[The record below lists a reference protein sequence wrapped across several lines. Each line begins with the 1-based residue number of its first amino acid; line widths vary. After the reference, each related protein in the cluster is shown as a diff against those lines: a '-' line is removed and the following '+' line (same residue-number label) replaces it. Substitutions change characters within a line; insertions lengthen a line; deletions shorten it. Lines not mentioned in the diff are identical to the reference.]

1 MATKG
6 RVNIQDQFLNQ
17 VRKERIKV
25 RIELINGQEFEG
37 TINSFD
43 NFCIVLK
50 DKKVLL
56 VYKHAVSNILPLQGA
71 ERIELF

>member
-1 MATKG
+1 MASKG

-25 RIELINGQEFEG
+25 RIELINGKEFEG
-37 TINSFD
+37 SINSFD

-56 VYKHAVSNILPLQGA
+56 VYKHAVSTITPLAGA
-71 ERIELF
+71 EKIELF